1 MTTNLRYP
9 ILGSGKTYCAKY
21 NKLTA
26 YDEIFC
32 DEVNEDE
39 DSSDDLKHCG
49 HEQGRRY
56 SHSREEP
63 DNCSQEEEMMSVMS
77 PGTTVTCS
85 TSTAT
90 TPGGANSQFDED
102 YDWGQ

>member
-1 MTTNLRYP
+1 MA
-9 ILGSGKTYCAKY
+9 AKV
-21 NKLTA
+21 
-26 YDEIFC
+26 II
-32 DEVNEDE
+32 VNSDDE

-49 HEQGRRY
+49 HEQERRY

-63 DNCSQEEEMMSVMS
+63 DTCSQEEEMSVMS